1 MNMGAIGRL
10 ARAIRGRLPRGGELP
25 DAEFER
31 RHRSLVMLLWLCAAA
46 LPLYALLA
54 GYGIAHTLTDG
65 LVPIFFGTLAAP
77 SAVSRRLRSIA
88 ATLGLSS
95 CAALGVSIS
104 GGLIEAH
111 FAFFVLVVLLTL
123 YEDWAVFGLAVAFV
137 LVHHGVLGTVD
148 PRAVYHSA
156 NQYQH
161 PWTWA
166 GIHAVFVA
174 AAGAA
179 AVLAWRLNEDV
190 RAQMRDVQAELE
202 HAAHTDALT
211 GLANRRA
218 LLDDLDR
225 AADRAQQGSEPAVLV
240 LGDLDGFKSYNDTFG
255 HQAGDALL
263 QRLGRTLAEATAPWG
278 TAYRLGGD
286 EFCVLARGG
295 DEVRAAAEAATFAGL
310 CEQGEGFT
318 IGNSRGSALL
328 PTDAASASEALRVAD
343 QRMYTQKTFRR
354 PTAEFQTK
362 NVLRCAL
369 AESHP
374 QLGHSLDN
382 VAELAELVARAI
394 GLGREEIERVRLAAE
409 LHDIGKVAIP
419 GQILLK
425 QGELDEDEWEFIRRH
440 TVIGERIIAAAP
452 ALAHVARIVRS
463 THERWDG
470 TGYPDGIAADDIPIA
485 ARIVSVCDAFDAMVS
500 DRPYRAARSVEEA
513 LAELHSGSGTQF
525 DPAVVRAFERVITD
539 PLTADERAVA

>member
-1 MNMGAIGRL
+1 MHRGAIRRL
-10 ARAIRGRLPRGGELP
+10 AVAVRERLPRGGDLP
-25 DAEFER
+25 DSEFER
-31 RHRSLVMLLWLCAAA
+31 RHRSLVILLWLCAAG

-54 GYGIAHTLTDG
+54 GQGIAQTLADG
-65 LVPIFFGTLAAP
+65 LVPIFFGTLATP
-77 SAVSRRLRSIA
+77 PMVSRRLRSIA

-111 FAFFVLVVLLTL
+111 FAFFVLVMLLTL

-137 LVHHGVLGTVD
+137 LVHHGILGTID

-161 PWTWA
+161 PWLWA

-179 AVLAWRLNEDV
+179 GVLAWRLNEDV
-190 RAQMRDVQAELE
+190 RAQMREVQAELQ

-218 LLDDLDR
+218 LLEDLDGAVER
-225 AADRAQQGSEPAVLV
+225 ARQAGEPALLV

-263 QRLGRTLAEATAPWG
+263 QRLGGRLAEATAAFG

-286 EFCVLARGG
+286 EFCVLAQGA
-295 DEVRAAAEAATFAGL
+295 DDVRAAVDAATFAAL
-310 CEQGEGFT
+310 SEHGEGFT
-318 IGNSRGSALL
+318 IGSSRGSALL
-328 PTDAASASEALRVAD
+328 PADAMSASDALRVAD

-354 PTAEFQTK
+354 PTAEFQSK
-362 NVLRCAL
+362 NVLLCAL

-374 QLGHSLDN
+374 QLGHNPDN
-382 VAELAELVARAI
+382 VAELAERVARLI
-394 GLGREEIERVRLAAE
+394 GLTREEIERVRHAAE

-419 GQILLK
+419 DQILLK
-425 QGELDEDEWEFIRRH
+425 QGTLNEHEWEFIRRH

-470 TGYPDGIAADDIPIA
+470 SGYPDGLIAHDIPIA
-485 ARIVSVCDAFDAMVS
+485 ARIVSVCDAFDAIVNG
-500 DRPYRAARSVEEA
+500 RPYRPARSREEA
-513 LAELHSGSGTQF
+513 LAELRDGSGTQF
-525 DPAVVRAFERVITD
+525 DPAVVRAFERALTA
-539 PLTADERAVA
+539 PLTTDKRAVA